1 MTSYYLILLFDMMK
15 CFSSSS
21 WLGCAGVPEAG
32 DAHET
37 LQKGH
42 AAADVL
48 PGEQLK
54 SNLRRRYFS
63 FPVSRSGSDQIG
75 R

>member
-1 MTSYYLILLFDMMK
+1 MLLFDEMLLVLLLA
-15 CFSSSS
+15 
-21 WLGCAGVPEAG
+21 WRWGCAGVPEAG
-32 DAHET
+32 HPHET

-63 FPVSRSGSDQIG
+63 FPSPGADLI
-75 R
+75 